1 MTQRQ
6 NIGTLYGRATHDT
19 RLSASVWVPI
29 MAAAFLAQS
38 GMPARA
44 DVTYSATGTPAGL
57 SATATAVFSI
67 SGGNLNIS
75 LSASGGGA
83 GNYGPGSGLSGLFFD
98 ISSAPTLTPNSASV
112 ASGSSIVNASS
123 CSPGPCSGVTN
134 LDGEWGYQYSAG
146 GFAGGPSA
154 AYGIASSGYL
164 NTGLAGDIGNFNGGS
179 AGTNLDGPASLDGP
193 NFEILP
199 TGVSFSGGLSSTPI
213 VENAVDFS
221 LSGLPGNF
229 VFADI
234 SNVSFQYGTS
244 FSETNLTGTPTGT
257 SGGSQGATVPE
268 PASVALLAVGLLGLA
283 LVRARPRRQ

>member
-1 MTQRQ
+1 MGHRS
-6 NIGTLYGRATHDT
+6 LYKTFHAAATRAGRF
-19 RLSASVWVPI
+19 RPGVWLPI
-29 MAAAFLAQS
+29 MAATFLAQS

-67 SGGNLNIS
+67 SGGSLNIS
-75 LSASGGGA
+75 VSASGGGV

-98 ISSAPTLTPNSASV
+98 ISGAPTLTPSSASV

-146 GFAGGPSA
+146 GFSGGPTA

-164 NTGLAGDIGNFNGGS
+164 STGLTGDIGNFNGGL
-179 AGTNLDGPASLDGP
+179 AGTNLDNPASLDGA

-199 TGVSFSGGLSSTPI
+199 TGVSLNGGLSSTPV

-221 LSGLPGNF
+221 LSGLPSSF
-229 VFADI
+229 VLADI
-234 SNVSFQYGTS
+234 SNVSFQYGTG
-244 FSETNLTGTPTGT
+244 FSETNLAGTTTGT

-268 PASVALLAVGLLGLA
+268 PASVAILAVGLLGLV
-283 LVRARPRRQ
+283 LMRARPRRQ